1 MVERGDRKTD
11 RLTDRAR
18 ERNRE
23 RDRDGGG
30 GRDRQTDR
38 KKKRALERN
47 QGVVLSKQ
55 KINCVVHFLVSLS
68 EFFFFFKKKIN
79 GAKSCST

>member
-30 GRDRQTDR
+30 ERQTDR
-38 KKKRALERN
+38 
-47 QGVVLSKQ
+47 Q
-55 KINCVVHFLVSLS
+55 KEKESIREKPRGCTEQTKDKLCGTLPCFTVRI
-68 EFFFFFKKKIN
+68 FFFFKKKIN